1 MKRRPNIA
9 LALLLLP
16 LLTACSDISPP
27 TRQSI
32 DNFPTKNLQIICP
45 WGAGGGTDRISRYFA
60 DQIAKELGKNCVVV
74 NKTGGSGAV
83 GHNAAANARPDG
95 HTIAMITAELSTMH
109 QLGITSKT
117 YKDYIPLL
125 QMNGDPAAII
135 VAKDSPWNTID
146 QFLDAIRTSPGTIKM
161 SGTATGGAWDLARVG
176 MLQAAD
182 LTKDDTIWVPTQGSA
197 ESLQQLLGGHLDA
210 VCCSVP
216 EAALQIK
223 NGTLKCIVVMSADR
237 TPAFPDIPTLK
248 ESNIEWT
255 CIGWRGL
262 AVQIDTPTTIVD
274 KLTAVT
280 EKIAR
285 SADFQQF
292 METQGFGIEI
302 RIGPDFS
309 EFLAEQDSQWSDVT
323 KHYGGQ

>member
-1 MKRRPNIA
+1 MNHQRIIA
-9 LALLLLP
+9 IVLPLLP
-16 LLTACSDISPP
+16 LLSACSDINPSKPQ
-27 TRQSI
+27 TT

-45 WGAGGGTDRISRYFA
+45 WGAGGGTDRISRFFA
-60 DQIAKELGKNCVVV
+60 DQIVRELGKNCVVV

-135 VAKDSPWNTID
+135 VAHDSPWDTIE
-146 QFLDAIRTSPGTIKM
+146 QFLAAIRTRPGEIKM

-176 MLQAAD
+176 MLQAAN

-223 NGTLKCIVVMSADR
+223 NGTLKCIAVMSADR
-237 TPAFPDIPTLK
+237 TTAFPDVPTLK

-262 AVQIDTPTTIVD
+262 AVQIDTPAPIVD
-274 KLTAVT
+274 KLIAVT

-285 SADFQQF
+285 SRDFQQF
-292 METQGFGIEI
+292 METQGFGVEI
-302 RIGPDFS
+302 RIGHDFTQ
-309 EFLAEQDSQWSDVT
+309 FLAEQDRQWSAVT

>member
-1 MKRRPNIA
+1 MKRCRTN
-9 LALLLLP
+9 LFLLLLLT
-16 LLTACSDISPP
+16 LLTACSDINPP
-27 TRQSI
+27 TQQSP
-32 DNFPTKNLQIICP
+32 DKFPTKNLQIICP

-60 DQIAKELGKNCVVV
+60 DQIAKKLGKNCVVV

-83 GHNAAANARPDG
+83 GHNAGANARPDG

-146 QFLDAIRTSPGTIKM
+146 QFLAAIRTSPGTIKM

-176 MLQAAD
+176 MLQAAG
-182 LTKDDTIWVPTQGSA
+182 LTKNDTIWVPTQGSA

-237 TPAFPDIPTLK
+237 TPGFPNIPTLK
-248 ESNIEWT
+248 EAHIDWT

-262 AVQIDTPTTIVD
+262 AVQIDTPPMIVD
-274 KLTAVT
+274 KLIAVT
-280 EKIAR
+280 QEIAR
-285 SADFQQF
+285 STDFTNF

-302 RIGPDFS
+302 RIGDNFLK
-309 EFLAEQDSQWSDVT
+309 FLADQDSQWSDVT
-323 KHYGGQ
+323 KHYGEK

>member
-1 MKRRPNIA
+1 MKPRQLNLLI
-9 LALLLLP
+9 LLLLI
-16 LLTACSDISPP
+16 LLTACSDIGPP
-27 TRQSI
+27 TRQSV
-32 DNFPTKNLQIICP
+32 DNYPTKHLRIICP

-60 DQIAKELGKNCVVV
+60 QQIANELGKNCVVV

-83 GHNAAANARPDG
+83 GHNAGANARPDG

-117 YKDYIPLL
+117 YEDYIPLL

-135 VAKDSPWNTID
+135 VAKDSPWNTIN
-146 QFLDAIRTSPGTIKM
+146 QFLEAVIANPGTIKM

-176 MLQAAD
+176 MLQAAE

-223 NGTLKCIVVMSADR
+223 NGTLKCIVVMSEER

-262 AVQIDTPTTIVD
+262 AVPINTPTEIVG

-285 SADFQQF
+285 SADFTQF
-292 METQGFGIEI
+292 MKTQGFGIEI
-302 RIGPDFS
+302 RIGDNFNK
-309 EFLAEQDSQWSDVT
+309 FLAEQDTQWADVT
-323 KHYGGQ
+323 KHYGGK

>member
-1 MKRRPNIA
+1 MKRRRINF
-9 LALLLLP
+9 LVVLLLA
-16 LLTACSDISPP
+16 LLTACDDIHPP
-27 TRQSI
+27 TQQSG
-32 DNFPTKNLQIICP
+32 DNFPTKSLQIICP
-45 WGAGGGTDRISRYFA
+45 WGAGGGTDRIARYFA

-74 NKTGGSGAV
+74 NRTGGSGAV
-83 GHNAAANARPDG
+83 GHNAGANAQPDG

-109 QLGITSKT
+109 QLGITDKT
-117 YKDYIPLL
+117 YNDYIPLL

-146 QFLDAIRTSPGTIKM
+146 QFLNAIRTNSGTIKM

-176 MLQAAD
+176 MLQAAG

-216 EAALQIK
+216 EAALQLK
-223 NGTLKCIVVMSADR
+223 NGTLKCIVVMSENR
-237 TPAFPDIPTLK
+237 TPGFPDIPTLK
-248 ESNIEWT
+248 EADIDWT

-262 AVQIDTPTTIVD
+262 AIQLNTPSKIVD

-280 EKIAR
+280 EKIA
-285 SADFQQF
+285 SSVDFQQF
-292 METQGFGIEI
+292 MDTQGFGIEI
-302 RIGPDFS
+302 RIGANFTD
-309 EFLAEQDSQWSDVT
+309 FLAKQDAQWADVT
-323 KHYGGQ
+323 KHYGEK

>member
-1 MKRRPNIA
+1 MKSRDNK
-9 LALLLLP
+9 LLFGLLLT
-16 LLTACSDISPP
+16 LLAACNDIHPP
-27 TRQSI
+27 TQQSI

-45 WGAGGGTDRISRYFA
+45 WGAGGGTDRIARYFA
-60 DQIAKELGKNCVVV
+60 DQIAKELGRNCVVV

-83 GHNAAANARPDG
+83 GHNAGANARPDG

-117 YKDYIPLL
+117 YRDYLPLL

-135 VAKDSPWNTID
+135 VANDSPWNNID
-146 QFLDAIRTSPGTIKM
+146 DFLAAIRASPGTIKM

-176 MLQAAD
+176 MLQAVD

-223 NGTLKCIVVMSADR
+223 NGSLKCIVVMSSQR
-237 TPAFPDIPTLK
+237 TPGFPDTPTLK
-248 ESNIEWT
+248 EANIDWT

-262 AVQIDTPTTIVD
+262 AVQIGTPQQIVD
-274 KLTAVT
+274 QLTAVT
-280 EKIAR
+280 TKIAQ
-285 SADFQQF
+285 SDDFKSF
-292 METQGFGIEI
+292 MKTQGFGIEI
-302 RIGPDFS
+302 REGVNFT
-309 EFLAEQDSQWSDVT
+309 EFLADQDTQWADVT
-323 KHYGGQ
+323 KHYGEK